1 MAQPPRIAY
10 LIEPRFPGGTSS
22 AVAAELRAIEPMVR
36 PVIHDAAS
44 AMFPKR
50 ALAQVLT
57 DTLADLRLPL
67 LDGDRP
73 VSAEMVVVHNP
84 AFLKFQSDLGRPIYC
99 RDLVVV
105 THENF
110 LRPGN
115 VEAFDIGKCLGALDR
130 ASLSLNKW
138 LAPVSPSNRETVA
151 EWLAIAEPKIRQ
163 RWRLAPSDWFN
174 IIDHPRARPRPQPRD
189 RRGRLSRPGWEKF
202 PAPADL
208 DLCFPATAETNLI
221 LGADHLLKADIV
233 RPHWRLLPFGMLP
246 VASFFEEIDFL
257 VHFTAPGWRE
267 SFGRVLAEGI
277 ASGKVVLSDPE
288 TAANFGGA
296 VIGCQPAQVDALIG
310 HYIAEP
316 AAYRDHVLRAQA
328 HLDRYAPTAFRQ
340 MLETFGSPARR
351 MAA

>member
-1 MAQPPRIAY
+1 MPQVPRIAY

-22 AVAAELRAIEPMVR
+22 AVAAELRAVEPLVR
-36 PVIHDAAS
+36 PVVHDARS
-44 AMFPKR
+44 AMFPDRPPAR
-50 ALAQVLT
+50 ALADALS
-57 DTLADLRLPL
+57 DLALPL
-67 LDGDRP
+67 RDGNGP
-73 VSAEMVVVHNP
+73 VSADMVVVHNP
-84 AFLKFQSDLGRPIYC
+84 AFLKFQTGLGQPIYC

-115 VEAFDIGKCLGALDR
+115 VEAFDIGKCLEALDR

-151 EWLAIAEPKIRQ
+151 GWLATAKPAM

-174 IIDHPRARPRPQPRD
+174 VIDHPRMRPKSDPRD

-208 DLCFPATAETNLI
+208 DLCFPATAEANVI
-221 LGADHLLKADIV
+221 LGADHLLKAGIA
-233 RPHWRLLPFGMLP
+233 RPHWRLLPFGTLP
-246 VASFFEEIDFL
+246 VASFFDEIDFL

-277 ASGKVVLSDPE
+277 AAGKVVLSDPE

-296 VIGCQPAQVDALIG
+296 VIGCQPGQVDALIG
-310 HYIAEP
+310 HYVAEP
-316 AAYRDHVLRAQA
+316 AAYSDQVLRAQT
-328 HLDRYAPTAFRQ
+328 LLERYSPAAFRR
-340 MLETFGSPARR
+340 MLTSFRAPERR

>member
-1 MAQPPRIAY
+1 MLHLPRIAY
-10 LIEPRFPGGTSS
+10 LIEPRFPGGTS
-22 AVAAELRAIEPMVR
+22 AALAAELRAVEPLFR
-36 PVIHDAAS
+36 PIVHDVGS

-50 ALAQVLT
+50 AAAQVLT
-57 DTLADLRLPL
+57 DTLTDLRLPL
-67 LDGDRP
+67 VDGDGP
-73 VSAEMVVVHNP
+73 VSAEMVIVHNP
-84 AFLKFQSDLGRPIYC
+84 AFLKFQTDLGRQIFC

-115 VEAFDIGKCLGALDR
+115 AEAFDIGKCLEALDR
-130 ASLSLNKW
+130 ASLALDKW
-138 LAPVSPSNRETVA
+138 LAPVSPSNRATVSA
-151 EWLAIAEPKIRQ
+151 WLAAEPGRSR

-174 IIDHPRARPRPQPRD
+174 IIDQPRLSPTSSLRD

-202 PAPADL
+202 PSPDDL
-208 DLCFPATAETNLI
+208 DLCFPATAEANII

-233 RPHWRLLPFGMLP
+233 RPHWRLLPFGALQ
-246 VASFFEEIDFL
+246 VASFFDEIDFL

-277 ASGKVVLSDPE
+277 AAGKVVLSDPE

-296 VIGCQPAQVDALIG
+296 VIGCQPAQIDALIG

-328 HLDRYAPTAFRQ
+328 CLDRYSSAAFRQ
-340 MLETFGSPARR
+340 MLTAFTAPARR
-351 MAA
+351 LAA